1 MLLPKLPMTLKK
13 KTTKRKFYGKW
24 LYKIT
29 INAPGIG
36 ILRTESP
43 ANAVL
48 FLKAN
53 IGNPD
58 QKYYYNSTI
67 ARAISNQKQLISICS
82 FIKDLDP
89 SQFTKRI
96 ERNFVDFYTN
106 DKNLY
111 SKFCDN
117 FMDTIIHHFE
127 PDEDSIGLFK
137 NQYTIV
143 AKKFPHDK
151 FKYKVYLKPHNL
163 KNDISSKQQFLD
175 WVDNQKDK
183 ILITN
188 TVKTWFIATDWNW
201 DRRYILV
208 DNEKTLIMLKMRS
221 AEAVGKI
228 YEYVISDK

>member
-1 MLLPKLPMTLKK
+1 MTLKK

-29 INAPGIG
+29 MNAPGIG
-36 ILRTESP
+36 ILRSKSP
-43 ANAVL
+43 DEAML
-48 FLKAN
+48 FLKSAN
-53 IGNPD
+53 TTDPR
-58 QKYYYNSTI
+58 YYHNNTII
-67 ARAISNQKQLISICS
+67 ARAINNRAQLLSICS
-82 FIKDLDP
+82 FIKDIDP
-89 SQFTKRI
+89 IQFAKRI
-96 ERNFVDFYTN
+96 EQQSIDFYTN

-111 SKFCDN
+111 SEFCDK

-127 PDEDSIGLFK
+127 PDDNSIALFK

-163 KNDISSKQQFLD
+163 KNDIDSKQQFLD
-175 WVDNQKDK
+175 WIDNQKDK
-183 ILITN
+183 ILITD
-188 TVKTWFIATDWNW
+188 TVKTWFIVTDWNW
-201 DRRYILV
+201 DRRYMLV

-221 AEAVGKI
+221 SEAVGKI